1 MGILRVSVEDQIRIE
16 AVGATVHVTIAGS
29 SALTTGVTVRKSAEV
44 RELVAALAEM
54 GVEEDAIT
62 VSGLHS
68 ETSSGLLTKAQ
79 KVSISLQI
87 TTDLDQLPAVLGLL
101 TTQSGV
107 RVDQLQWRY
116 DEFEASITAA
126 AEAMAK
132 ARRKADALAA
142 AAGQQIT
149 GVAEISDSWSRFSP
163 YGGVGG
169 VRALGASAKSE
180 PEFDLGFDLA
190 GSTELSVHLSVDYL
204 IGD

>member
-29 SALTTGVTVRKSAEV
+29 SALNAGVTLRKTTEV
-44 RELVAALAEM
+44 RELVAALATK
-54 GVEEDAIT
+54 GVEEDAIA
-62 VSGLHS
+62 VSGLRS

-79 KVSISLQI
+79 KVSICLQI
-87 TTDLDQLPAVLGLL
+87 TAELDQLPAVLGLL
-101 TTQSGV
+101 TTHPGV

-116 DEFEASITAA
+116 DEFEASIAA
-126 AEAMAK
+126 ATAAMAK

-149 GVAEISDSWSRFSP
+149 GVAEISDSWSRFTP

-169 VRALGASAKSE
+169 VRTLGASAKSE
-180 PEFDLGFDLA
+180 AEFDLGFDLT
-190 GSTELSVHLSVDYL
+190 GSTELNVHLSVDYQ